1 MAKADMQV
9 WHSVALLFLSK
20 FITSTTQSFAQKDL
34 VNSKNIDLG
43 AKFAAMLGN
52 ETDDSEVK
60 ESLKKALKNLEQHEL
75 IHRSASGEMHLTPA
89 GLAAMNTERSRA
101 MTKIAQNFPES
112 VAQEQ
117 NSDAEGKKPN

>member
-20 FITSTTQSFAQKDL
+20 FITSTTQTFAQKDL
-34 VNSKNIDLG
+34 VNSKNIGLG
-43 AKFAAMLGN
+43 AKFVAMLGS
-52 ETDDSEVK
+52 ETEESEVK
-60 ESLKKALKNLEQHEL
+60 ESLKKALKNLEQQKL
-75 IHRSASGEMHLTPA
+75 LQRSTAGEMHLTPA

-101 MTKIAQNFPES
+101 MAKIAQNFPES

-117 NSDAEGKKPN
+117 NSEPKGNKPN

>member
-20 FITSTTQSFAQKDL
+20 FITSTTQTFAQKDL
-34 VNSKNIDLG
+34 INSKNIDLG

-52 ETDDSEVK
+52 ETDNSEVK
-60 ESLKKALKNLEQHEL
+60 ESLKKALKNLERHEM
-75 IHRSASGEMHLTPA
+75 IQRSASGEMNLTPA
-89 GLAAMNTERSRA
+89 GLATMNTERSRA
-101 MTKIAQNFPES
+101 MAKIAQNFPES

-117 NSDAEGKKPN
+117 NSDAEGHKPN